1 MASGAPLYSPYII
14 HIKFDFPCVHRWTL
28 SHKKDKKKS
37 EIAQST
43 TRLDRVFYQRIE
55 VFLASLTLKGE
66 LRVDSIH
73 SLRGNAN
80 NHLLPSAHDHVLTQ
94 DVQGEEG
101 LFTDGPLSFCVCV
114 CVRERERER
123 VSESMC
129 CQ

>member
-1 MASGAPLYSPYII
+1 MYIGGLY
-14 HIKFDFPCVHRWTL
+14 HT
-28 SHKKDKKKS
+28 KKDKKKS
-37 EIAQST
+37 KIAQST

-66 LRVDSIH
+66 LRIDSIH

-114 CVRERERER
+114 CVCERE
-123 VSESMC
+123 SE
-129 CQ
+129 